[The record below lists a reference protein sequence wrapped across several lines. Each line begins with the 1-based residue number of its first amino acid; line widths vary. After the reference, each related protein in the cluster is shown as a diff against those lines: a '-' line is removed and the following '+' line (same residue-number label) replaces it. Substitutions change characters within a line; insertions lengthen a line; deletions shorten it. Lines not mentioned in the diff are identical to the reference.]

1 MSHVS
6 MKNLLEAGVH
16 FGHQTRRWN
25 PKMSKY
31 IYGSRNGIHILDLQK
46 SLRLFN
52 KTYDYVAQEAS
63 QGKVFLFV
71 GTKKQAR
78 DSVRDAANNCG
89 QYYINHRWLGGLLT
103 NFNTIKTRIVRLKE
117 LTELLASDTAELYTK
132 KELSNLKR
140 EHDKLERNLGGIKD
154 MPRIPD
160 VVFVL
165 DINIEHNA
173 IAECR
178 KLGIPIVALVDTNC
192 DPELVDYPIPGNDD
206 AIRACKLFVDKLSEA
221 ILVGFQDLV
230 DRAERE
236 DAEAAAAAG
245 VALEGAATAPEASD
259 TADTATAEPTATPE
273 PVKVDPT
280 KLAASMVSAHDIE
293 NSELDSVVK
302 KIPQTKTAPATP
314 ATPAPAKKPSAAAM
328 VKELRERTGAGM
340 LDCKKALEECGG
352 DIDKSI
358 DYLRE
363 KGLSD
368 AAKKAGRIAADGLVV
383 AVQNNDNTTAALIE
397 LNCETDFVAKNEGF
411 QAVANNVASELL
423 NIQGG
428 DAMSVE
434 DYLGKP
440 LPSAGTSVSEYIAK
454 QVSVIGENIQ
464 LRRFAVYNTGE
475 NSAIGSYIHGG
486 GKVGVLVEL
495 KTDSADA
502 VAKIGDLSKKLAMHI
517 CASNPT
523 IISTEHA
530 DEAVL
535 AFAKKEAE
543 LSDTKESKVLSNI
556 SLLSQSFVVS
566 PSDTV
571 EKYLQKEGESL
582 GCKIEVS
589 RFVRYELGEGIEKK
603 VEDFAKEVQEQM
615 RKK

>member
-1 MSHVS
+1 

-52 KTYDYVAQEAS
+52 KTYDYVAQEAA

-160 VVFVL
+160 VIFVL

-245 VALEGAATAPEASD
+245 VALEGAATASEAPD
-259 TADTATAEPTATPE
+259 TSAPATNADTANTTPE
-273 PVKVDPT
+273 PVKVDAA
-280 KLAASMVSAHDIE
+280 KLAASMVSSRD
-293 NSELDSVVK
+293 SEDAALDSVVK
-302 KIPQTKTAPATP
+302 KTSQPKTAPA
-314 ATPAPAKKPSAAAM
+314 PAPTAKKPSSAAM

-352 DIDKSI
+352 DIEKSI

-383 AVQNNDNTTAALIE
+383 AVQNDANTMATLIE

-411 QAVANNVASELL
+411 QKVADNVAGELL
-423 NIQGG
+423 NIQGA

-434 DYLGKP
+434 DYLTKP
-440 LPSAGTSVSEYIAK
+440 LPSAGTSVGEYIAN

-464 LRRFAVYNTGE
+464 LRRFSVYSTEANA
-475 NSAIGSYIHGG
+475 AIGSYIHGG

-502 VAKIGDLSKKLAMHI
+502 VAKVGDLSKKLAMHI

-523 IISTEHA
+523 IISAEHA
-530 DEAVL
+530 DASVL
-535 AFAKKEAE
+535 AFVKKEAE
-543 LSDTKESKVLSNI
+543 LSDMKESKVLSNI

-603 VEDFAKEVQEQM
+603 VEDFAKEVQEQL